1 MSNCSYIELS
11 NEIIDY
17 VKGFESDELLLRGG
31 GIPIDFLDRAAFG
44 FSKNDIDII
53 SPDKLKIRWLEDINN
68 VKQEVEKSGLTDV
81 EWSNGIDLSEPIDVE
96 YWKDDENGFIE
107 GFYISDG
114 HHRYYAAKT
123 LGRPLK
129 INLEIRI
136 NSIERLAPGLGYD
149 NFHRCAFRQVNEG
162 VVKEA
167 IKNIIMESRLNSPIK
182 HLEMKMKSSG
192 RFPKIPV
199 AEVFYHE
206 NLGDST
212 NSKYMFNLFSEPYR
226 YIDENRFEEM
236 PVRLVDVKKIV
247 PTQRFL
253 TFDNLDKIYEGK
265 DTDAF
270 LAKKD
275 NLYYILDGHHR
286 IAYNIIEGNKN
297 IAAYVFDLDT
307 VQVNESIRAFVSKVI
322 RESLANENSYKEVGE
337 EDFMD
342 ALLDL
347 TTLDLEDS
355 QVSYPKEEGLD
366 LHHLFGGND
375 YDLYL
380 INRDS
385 LPSSGPF
392 ECFISNNDDENIGFI
407 RGIKSGNIISINLI
421 HIDNESRGNGIGTD
435 IYEKILD
442 EGYLIRSDHEITDS
456 TYSLYSNLMYS
467 GYRPL
472 LFSDMRVGLAK

>member
-1 MSNCSYIELS
+1 
-11 NEIIDY
+11 
-17 VKGFESDELLLRGG
+17 
-31 GIPIDFLDRAAFG
+31 
-44 FSKNDIDII
+44 
-53 SPDKLKIRWLEDINN
+53 
-68 VKQEVEKSGLTDV
+68 
-81 EWSNGIDLSEPIDVE
+81 
-96 YWKDDENGFIE
+96 
-107 GFYISDG
+107 
-114 HHRYYAAKT
+114 
-123 LGRPLK
+123 
-129 INLEIRI
+129 
-136 NSIERLAPGLGYD
+136 
-149 NFHRCAFRQVNEG
+149 
-162 VVKEA
+162 
-167 IKNIIMESRLNSPIK
+167 
-182 HLEMKMKSSG
+182 
-192 RFPKIPV
+192 
-199 AEVFYHE
+199 
-206 NLGDST
+206 
-212 NSKYMFNLFSEPYR
+212 MFNLFSEPYR

-253 TFDNLDKIYEGK
+253 TFDNLYKIYEGK

-307 VQVNESIRAFVSKVI
+307 VQVNESIRTFVSKVI
-322 RESLANENSYKEVGE
+322 RESFGNKNSYKEVGE

-347 TTLDLEDS
+347 ATLDLEDG